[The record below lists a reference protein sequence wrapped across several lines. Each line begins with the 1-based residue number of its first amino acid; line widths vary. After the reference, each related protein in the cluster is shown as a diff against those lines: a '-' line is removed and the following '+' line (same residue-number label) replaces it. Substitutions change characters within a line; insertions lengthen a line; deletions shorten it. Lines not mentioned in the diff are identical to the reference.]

1 MVRRDT
7 VMAEIEGNFLLRI
20 GLLILLLK
28 SETLKVRIVHSLEVL
43 ERKNI
48 EIKKHDTEQQPW

>member
-7 VMAEIEGNFLLRI
+7 VMAEIEGNFHLRI